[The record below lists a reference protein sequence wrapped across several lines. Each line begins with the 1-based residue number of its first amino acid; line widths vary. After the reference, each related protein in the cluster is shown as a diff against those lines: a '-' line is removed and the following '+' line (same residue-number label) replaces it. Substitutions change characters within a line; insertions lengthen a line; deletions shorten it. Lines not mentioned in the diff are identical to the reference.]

1 MREERDFSNEFKKLQ
16 DRIAETLI
24 EHQQKCKMSNLEM
37 SVQLDISSR
46 EYDKLI
52 DTKYRKY
59 GCSLYVLY
67 KIIFN
72 TSITCCDIFKD
83 DEVDT

>member
-1 MREERDFSNEFKKLQ
+1 MKKELTFEQQFNKIQ
-16 DRIAETLI
+16 DRIADILI
-24 EHQQKCKMSNLEM
+24 EHQRKCKMSNLEM
-37 SVQLDISSR
+37 SIQLDISSR

-72 TSITCCDIFKD
+72 TSITCCDIFK
-83 DEVDT
+83 